1 MNIHEFKKV
10 LAGVEEMHSY
20 EEVQIQSISTQNN
33 KVFTLETDSQNM
45 YATVTAFSKKQEPVS
60 LADDTSH

>member
-20 EEVQIQSISTQNN
+20 EEVQIQSISTQEN
-33 KVFTLETDSQNM
+33 KVFTLETDSKYM
-45 YATVTAFSKKQEPVS
+45 YATVTAFTKKQESIS
-60 LADDTSH
+60 LADETDH